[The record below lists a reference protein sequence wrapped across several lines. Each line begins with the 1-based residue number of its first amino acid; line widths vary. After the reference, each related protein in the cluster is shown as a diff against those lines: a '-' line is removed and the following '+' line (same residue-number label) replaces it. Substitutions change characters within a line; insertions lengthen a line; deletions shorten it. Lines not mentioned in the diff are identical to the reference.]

1 MIFSLS
7 ASLIFCV
14 NTCLAVEAATR
25 PKSFGV
31 TSFSIVSPISIV
43 GSISLASS
51 RRICASGLIS
61 GGI

>member
-1 MIFSLS
+1 MITSRS
-7 ASLIFCV
+7 ASLIFWV
-14 NTCLAVEAATR
+14 KTCLAVPAATR

-31 TSFSIVSPISIV
+31 TSFSIVSPTFIV

-51 RRICASGLIS
+51 KSIWASMLIS